1 MEAISTLKEISQLVK
16 KYNDLEL
23 MGKIVNLQT
32 EVFGLSQENLELK
45 RKLETS
51 REKAEQREKLQL
63 RRVGECN
70 YYFMDG
76 DEVPFCPK
84 CYEDK
89 GKLAHLTNSEPW
101 DGGVRR
107 DCRICNEAFYEVPMD
122 LTPRRITVRRSW

>member
-76 DEVPFCPK
+76 LKFTTNYGRQSSIIGNKNIWTLGLTYRFVVPIMP
-84 CYEDK
+84 E
-89 GKLAHLTNSEPW
+89 
-101 DGGVRR
+101 GGRR
-107 DCRICNEAFYEVPMD
+107 
-122 LTPRRITVRRSW
+122 